1 MKLSVLKLTLTSSL
15 FVLLAACQQ
24 VANNSL
30 LTDKKDDSSTHAL
43 DKTPKAEELALKSFS
58 ASIQATNLDKVE
70 VAGECYVSTFPRH
83 AIYVLKSNMQLD
95 IVDLNPATANNTGT
109 ASCKNGRFNLA
120 INTGALSAG
129 VHSLRLVI
137 QAWDANNQVVVNDMA
152 SNTVTLSK

>member
-15 FVLLAACQQ
+15 LVLLAACQQ
-24 VANNSL
+24 IANNSL
-30 LTDKKDDSSTHAL
+30 LTDQKDDSSAHAL
-43 DKTPKAEELALKSFS
+43 DKTPKVEELYLKAYT

-70 VAGECYVSTFPRH
+70 VAGECYTSTFPRH
-83 AIYVLKSNMQLD
+83 AIFVLKNNAQID
-95 IVDLNPATANNTGT
+95 IVDVNPATANNTGT
-109 ASCKNGRFNLA
+109 ASCKNGRFNLV
-120 INTGALSAG
+120 INSGALASG